1 MRRGDLI
8 FRVSAEYL
16 IVPDFYFLIL
26 ARHALSCMTVNQIT
40 ERIIGAAISIHRVV
54 GPGLLESAY
63 QECMAHDLAKSG
75 LDVEIQK
82 IVPLMYDGVQLD
94 CSYRADIVVGGLVVV
109 EVKAVEQLHA
119 VHDAQLLTYLR
130 LLDCPVGLLI
140 NFNVVQLR
148 HGLRRIALDPDKKY
162 LFDEITG
169 TRSKSYLPSSAS
181 QR

>member
-1 MRRGDLI
+1 
-8 FRVSAEYL
+8 
-16 IVPDFYFLIL
+16 
-26 ARHALSCMTVNQIT
+26 
-40 ERIIGAAISIHRVV
+40 
-54 GPGLLESAY
+54 
-63 QECMAHDLAKSG
+63 
-75 LDVEIQK
+75 
-82 IVPLMYDGVQLD
+82 MYDGVQLD